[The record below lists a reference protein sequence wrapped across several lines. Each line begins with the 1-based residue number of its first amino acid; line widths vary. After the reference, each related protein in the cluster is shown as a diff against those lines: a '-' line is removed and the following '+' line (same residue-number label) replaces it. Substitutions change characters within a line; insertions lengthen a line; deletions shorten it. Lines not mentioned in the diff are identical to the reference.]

1 MKEVV
6 IGEILTLKKLYKEI
20 ANRISTNQ
28 LKEAQDALQQIKES
42 EQTEKY
48 YELLSIV
55 YLKKK
60 EYMNAKRI
68 IEIGL
73 YDFLNS
79 KVLYYKLYEALWGLK
94 QYEDAIIALARSVR
108 LTFNDE
114 ARDKATEKLKAT
126 IPRLFDFIGE
136 ERARK
141 IISEATRILGEGDE
155 RAFPMDKD
163 AQSWI
168 NRYLTDSKGKKYYI
182 NLYKGYTAED
192 INMDVR
198 YFLKTEIIQGRNY
211 RYTKLNLSEESIIPF
226 SSSFNEGIEL
236 QNGQGFSEVIE
247 EKHMQKNRMNYVNLP
262 KGEYRLKSK
271 NEFFLG
277 NPIPN
282 TKKEK
287 NKLCIVLYIDGLSQ
301 VFLDRYGLDNLM
313 PNTAQFFKDCYWNK
327 NCYTTSD
334 WTFPSVASIFT
345 GRSTFK
351 HKVYHPNVNIDINKR
366 GNMFTEKFREQGF
379 YTTQINNNWRIA
391 PSAGYMEGFDR
402 TIFQNFR
409 GGFAIAEVLGEAME
423 HLSSFPNND
432 HFLWVGIED
441 LHDIADGY
449 NQDIY
454 QQTNLTLEERLKNE
468 RAEISVNAEYSEDK
482 IVKYKNQLKRI
493 DIYLESLYHY
503 LEKNHQN
510 NDVYVAIISDH
521 GQGYIENS
529 ENFLHEGRRKVPF
542 IFKGPTVPNKISNE
556 LMSITDY
563 FPNMLAALNNYEN
576 TSIENDAVILE
587 DFGGKGRGI
596 VTTETFHPKAP
607 YHIVITDDNFIFS
620 LKTKKHIEDDGLVNL
635 DEIEIQLLNNNTQ
648 EDVTETNK
656 EKVKE
661 YIAFVTERVM
671 HYQFIE

>member
-6 IGEILTLKKLYKEI
+6 IEEIVTLKRLYSEI
-20 ANRISTNQ
+20 TDRISANQ
-28 LKEAQDALQQIKES
+28 LKEAQTALQQLKDS
-42 EQTEKY
+42 ERTEKY
-48 YELLSIV
+48 YELLSEI

-60 EYMNAKRI
+60 EYMNAKRVL
-68 IEIGL
+68 EIGI

-79 KVLYYKLYEALWGLK
+79 KVLYYQLFEVLWRLK
-94 QYEDAIIALARSVR
+94 QYEEAIVALARSAR
-108 LTFNDE
+108 LTFDVE
-114 ARDKATEKLKAT
+114 ERDKTTEKMKDL
-126 IPRLFDFIGE
+126 IPKLFDLVGE
-136 ERARK
+136 KNARK
-141 IISEATRILGEGDE
+141 IISKATLILGEGDE

-163 AQSWI
+163 AKSWI
-168 NRYLTDSKGKKYYI
+168 NRYLTDSKGQKYYV

-198 YFLKTEIIQGRNY
+198 YFLKTEIVQGKNY
-211 RYTKLNLSEESIIPF
+211 RYTKLNLNEESILPI
-226 SSSFNEGIEL
+226 SSSFNEEIEIT
-236 QNGQGFSEVIE
+236 NDQGLSNAIQ
-247 EKHMQKNRMNYVNLP
+247 EKHMQKNRINYTKLQ
-262 KGEYRLKSK
+262 KGTYKLKSK

-282 TKKEK
+282 SKKEK

-301 VFLDRYGLDNLM
+301 VFLDRYNLNNLM
-313 PNTAQFFKDCYWNK
+313 PNTAQFFKESYWNK

-345 GRSTFK
+345 GLTTFK

-366 GNMFTEKFREQGF
+366 GDMYTEKFKDLGF
-379 YTTQINNNWRIA
+379 YTTQINNNWRIV

-409 GGFAIAEVLGEAME
+409 GGFAIAEVLGEVIE

-449 NQDIY
+449 NQDVY

-482 IVKYKNQLKRI
+482 IIKYKNQLQRI

-510 NDVYVAIISDH
+510 DDVYVTIIADH

-529 ENFLHEGRRKVPF
+529 ENFLHDGRRKVPF

-563 FPNMLAALNNYEN
+563 FPNMLVALGDVKG
-576 TSIENDAVILE
+576 TDSENDAVILK
-587 DFGGKGRGI
+587 DFGGQGRASVI
-596 VTTETFHPKAP
+596 TETFHPKAP
-607 YHIVITDDNFIFS
+607 YHIVITDDKFTFS
-620 LKTKKHIEDDGLVNL
+620 LKTKKHVEDDGLINF
-635 DEIEIQLLNNNTQ
+635 DEVKIQLLHNENQ
-648 EDVTETNK
+648 EDITEVNV

-661 YIAFVTERVM
+661 YITFVTERVI
-671 HYQFIE
+671 HYQYIQ